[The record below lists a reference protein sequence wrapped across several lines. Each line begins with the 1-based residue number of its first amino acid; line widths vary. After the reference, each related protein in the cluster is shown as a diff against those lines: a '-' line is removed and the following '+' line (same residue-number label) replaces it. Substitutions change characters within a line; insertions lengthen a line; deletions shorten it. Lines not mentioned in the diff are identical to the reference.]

1 MVNIQFFCRG
11 TLPLIRRG
19 KHCSLHV
26 LHCISFNRHHC
37 LSLTKKYAH
46 TKQLTPSFPIACLW
60 RCILNLQ
67 YSDNT
72 SQVKIMFIPCICY
85 LSLGISWSE
94 HSMDIAFNCF
104 KCICFTATSSNLFD
118 TIYKFQVVSL
128 LILMFLTSQK
138 KETISGIWFI
148 AKLHTSLCQY
158 YTHLLINKIR
168 MY

>member
-1 MVNIQFFCRG
+1 M
-11 TLPLIRRG
+11 
-19 KHCSLHV
+19 
-26 LHCISFNRHHC
+26 
-37 LSLTKKYAH
+37 YAQA
-46 TKQLTPSFPIACLW
+46 KQLTPSFPIACLW

-67 YSDNT
+67 YGDNT
-72 SQVKIMFIPCICY
+72 SQVKIMFIPCMCY

-104 KCICFTATSSNLFD
+104 KCICFTATISKLFD

-138 KETISGIWFI
+138 KETISGIWFPAERFYWFI

-158 YTHLLINKIR
+158 YCLFINKIR